1 LSPRELERETISNHL
16 SPRGLEACRPDL
28 FGVLG
33 GLLRLMDAWRGSR
46 KSHDEKR
53 GEIHHDDEGR
63 TTMTM
68 KRKMDENDA
77 GADEVM

>member
-1 LSPRELERETISNHL
+1 
-16 SPRGLEACRPDL
+16 
-28 FGVLG
+28 
-33 GLLRLMDAWRGSR
+33 MDAWRGSR

-77 GADEVM
+77 GADEVMKRDPGRAEPKSRRPSPMKL